1 MIRGI
6 RGATT
11 VSEDIAQEVLQA
23 TDELLTLMQ
32 KENKFDLDDIASVLF
47 TVTSDLRSVFPAQ
60 AARSMGWD
68 RVPLLCLQ
76 ELEIAGSLPKCIR
89 VLIMVNTDK
98 KQSEI
103 RHIYLRAAKVLR
115 KDLLDE

>member
-11 VSEDIAQEVLQA
+11 VSADIAQDVLQA
-23 TDELLTLMQ
+23 TDELLDLMQ
-32 KENKFDLDDIASVLF
+32 KENEFAIDDIASVLF
-47 TVTSDLRSVFPAQ
+47 TVTADLKSVFPAQ
-60 AARSMGWD
+60 AARLRGWD
-68 RVPLLCLQ
+68 KVPLLCLK
-76 ELEIAGSLPKCIR
+76 ELEIDGSLPKCIR
-89 VLIMVNTDK
+89 ILIMINTGK

-103 RHIYLRAAKVLR
+103 KHIYLRKAKVLR